1 MASYFFVR
9 ELRIFAMHL
18 HTLKPKGNVLGTID
32 QGVNEWAA
40 RVAQAA
46 NHFGVAM
53 EPVDKNNMCS
63 QVFHLDYSE

>member
-1 MASYFFVR
+1 MIEHGFSFFVR
-9 ELRIFAMHL
+9 ELRIFAMQL

-32 QGVNEWAA
+32 QGVNVWAA

-53 EPVDKNNMCS
+53 
-63 QVFHLDYSE
+63 